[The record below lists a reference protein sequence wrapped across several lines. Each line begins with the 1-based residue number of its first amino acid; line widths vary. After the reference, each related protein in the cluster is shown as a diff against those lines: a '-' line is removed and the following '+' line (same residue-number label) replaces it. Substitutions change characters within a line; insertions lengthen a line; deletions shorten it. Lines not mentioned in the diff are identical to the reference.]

1 MQLIKIITH
10 LISNGIKYN
19 HPKGSVN
26 IISTIC
32 SEGYI
37 EIAIQDT
44 GAGIQ
49 QHHWEDIF
57 TAFTR
62 LEYAEKKQIGG
73 VGVGLSIS
81 RMLARKMHGD
91 INLSHSSPDGS
102 LFIISLPTSENPGL
116 SAQLK
121 VTQIVTSNR
130 MRLIHKETTFITSP
144 HRQYCLAD
152 TEQERKSGLCRN
164 ALISLLT

>member
-62 LEYAEKKQIGG
+62 LEYAEKKTDWWGWCWIINISNARQKNAWRYQFITQ
-73 VGVGLSIS
+73 LSGWQFVYYQLANIREPWPQRSAESHTDSHFKQNATYSQRNNFHNLTSQAILFS
-81 RMLARKMHGD
+81 RYRARKKKRIM
-91 INLSHSSPDGS
+91 SKRPDG
-102 LFIISLPTSENPGL
+102 
-116 SAQLK
+116 
-121 VTQIVTSNR
+121 V
-130 MRLIHKETTFITSP
+130 
-144 HRQYCLAD
+144 
-152 TEQERKSGLCRN
+152 
-164 ALISLLT
+164 